1 MTLQANWETFVF
13 FFVFL
18 RLLIWVKINHI
29 KSHFLTGNRKMEN
42 LLSYFSY
49 NAQIFAIS
57 NQMFVAS
64 HSQHEFHS
72 VEPFLYTAQAVG
84 KNISFL

>member
-42 LLSYFSY
+42 LLSYFSD
-49 NAQIFAIS
+49 NA
-57 NQMFVAS
+57 
-64 HSQHEFHS
+64 
-72 VEPFLYTAQAVG
+72 
-84 KNISFL
+84 